1 MRKNAKGDM
10 TMNNQEQGVNEVYGD
25 GMGKSGNGTEQADV
39 AQKSLRYQD
48 RFVQDRKP
56 NGHDMGDTDRVRG

>member
-1 MRKNAKGDM
+1 M
-10 TMNNQEQGVNEVYGD
+10 TNNPNVDVNEVYGD
-25 GMGKSGNGTEQADV
+25 GMGKSGNGAEQADI

-56 NGHDMGDTDRVRG
+56 NGHDMGDVDRVRG